1 MKMCVASIGTILGI
15 IMGLYLKSIA
25 FFVFLIS
32 FIFLLLIFTCK
43 KVFIKKNITLCLIFL
58 VCILIF
64 YLYVGFLESKYNR
77 IYQYDNDELKL
88 EAIVVTDAE
97 KQEYKD
103 VYTIKV
109 LSIEALSNNLQEN
122 SLQEK
127 SPQEKNER
135 IEEENKLTSKD
146 NKIST
151 KLLLYIKKNSNSINQ
166 LNYGD
171 KVEITGIYEKPE
183 AARNE
188 GGFDYSIYL
197 KEKEISGIIT
207 AKSVKVIENNKIGL
221 IQKCSHDL
229 KKNLIEKIRE
239 VLPEKAS
246 SLCIG
251 LILGDKSY
259 ISEEVQDSFRQSNLS
274 HMLAISGAHVS
285 YILLGITNLFQFLKV
300 HKRWGNVLVILFLV
314 FFMMLVGFTPSVTR
328 ACIMC
333 ILTLASNIFFTKPN
347 VYTSLAISSI
357 IILLINPYYLLD
369 IGFQLSFGGTIGI
382 ILLMNRKLEKKNIES
397 EDKKNITNKVIEE
410 NKEWKSKILS
420 KIFSYIKPI
429 AQVSISANLIILPIM
444 VYHFN
449 TISLTFIISNLLA
462 SPILAVSL
470 IGSMIFIFL
479 LLVFKP
485 LAVLISFILSPIL
498 ELLTFI
504 AKITGKLPFSQI
516 LIPTPNMWQILLYYL
531 FLILYKS
538 KNQISELKNKFSNK
552 SKIKPIITFIKL
564 KKIIL
569 ILVIFLILA
578 PYFIK
583 FPMSNLSLKFID
595 VGQGDSTLIE
605 TPSRKTIL
613 IDGGGSEVGSF
624 DVGEKTLLP
633 FLLDNN
639 IMQIDYMLFSHLD
652 TDHCGRATYIV
663 RKNKSKKYHNF

>member
-15 IMGLYLKSIA
+15 IMGLYLKGIA
-25 FFVFLIS
+25 FFLLAIS
-32 FIFLLLIFTCK
+32 FIFLLLILLFISK
-43 KVFIKKNITLCLIFL
+43 KVSIKKNIALCLIFL

-64 YLYVGFLESKYNR
+64 YLYVGFLESKYNK
-77 IYQYDNDELKL
+77 IYQYDKEELKL
-88 EAIVVTDAE
+88 QAIVITDAE

-109 LSIEALSNNLQEN
+109 LNIEALSN
-122 SLQEK
+122 SLQEENK
-127 SPQEKNER
+127 QIEEKN
-135 IEEENKLTSKD
+135 KLIVRDDET
-146 NKIST
+146 ST
-151 KLLLYIKKNSNSINQ
+151 KLLLYIKENSNSVNQ

-171 KVEITGIYEKPE
+171 KIEITGIYEKPE
-183 AARNE
+183 VARNE
-188 GGFDYSIYL
+188 GGFDYSMYL
-197 KEKEISGIIT
+197 KGKEISGIIT
-207 AKSVKVIENNKIGL
+207 AKSVKVIEKNKINL
-221 IQKCSHDL
+221 IQKFIHDL

-259 ISEEVQDSFRQSNLS
+259 ISEEVQNSFRQSNLS

-285 YILLGITNLFQFLKV
+285 YILLGITSLFQLLRI
-300 HKRWGNVLVILFLV
+300 HKRWSNILVILFLV

-357 IILLINPYYLLD
+357 VILLINPYYILD

-382 ILLMNRKLEKKNIES
+382 ILLMNRKLEKQNIER
-397 EDKKNITNKVIEE
+397 ENKSRANKLIDE

-420 KIFSYIKPI
+420 KIFSCIKPI

-444 VYHFN
+444 AYHFN

-470 IGSMIFIFL
+470 IGSMIFIFIL
-479 LLVFKP
+479 LIFKP
-485 LAVLISFILSPIL
+485 LAVIISFILSPIL
-498 ELLTFI
+498 EILTFI

-516 LIPTPNMWQILLYYL
+516 LIPTPNMWQIFLYYL
-531 FLILYKS
+531 LLILYKFR
-538 KNQISELKNKFSNK
+538 NQISKLKN
-552 SKIKPIITFIKL
+552 IIF
-564 KKIIL
+564 IL
-569 ILVIFLILA
+569 IIFLILA

-583 FPMSNLSLKFID
+583 FPMSNLSIKFID

-663 RKNKSKKYHNF
+663 RKNKSKKHYNF

>member
-15 IMGLYLKSIA
+15 IMGLYLKGIA
-25 FFVFLIS
+25 FFVLLIS

-43 KVFIKKNITLCLIFL
+43 KVLIKKNIALCLIFF
-58 VCILIF
+58 VSISIF
-64 YLYVGFLESKYNR
+64 YLYVVFLESKYNR

-109 LSIEALSNNLQEN
+109 LSIE
-122 SLQEK
+122 
-127 SPQEKNER
+127 
-135 IEEENKLTSKD
+135 T
-146 NKIST
+146 ST
-151 KLLLYIKKNSNSINQ
+151 KFLLYIKKNTNNINQ

-183 AARNE
+183 VARNE
-188 GGFDYSIYL
+188 GGFDYSMYL
-197 KEKEISGIIT
+197 KEKGISGIVT

-221 IQKCSHDL
+221 IQSIHDL

-259 ISEEVQDSFRQSNLS
+259 ISEEVQDNFRQSNLS

-285 YILLGITNLFQFLKV
+285 YILLGITSLFQFLRV
-300 HKRWGNVLVILFLV
+300 HKRWGNVLVILFLL

-357 IILLINPYYLLD
+357 IILLINPYYILD

-397 EDKKNITNKVIEE
+397 EDKKNTTNKVIEE

-479 LLVFKP
+479 LLIFKP
-485 LAVLISFILSPIL
+485 LAALISFILSPIL

-516 LIPTPNMWQILLYYL
+516 LIPTPRMWQIFFYYL
-531 FLILYKS
+531 LLILYKS

>member
-1 MKMCVASIGTILGI
+1 MKMCVASIGIILGI
-15 IMGLYLKSIA
+15 IMGLYLKGIA
-25 FFVFLIS
+25 FFLLLIS
-32 FIFLLLIFTCK
+32 FIFLLLILLFTCK
-43 KVFIKKNITLCLIFL
+43 KVSIKKDIALCLIFF
-58 VCILIF
+58 VSISIF
-64 YLYVGFLESKYNR
+64 YLYVVFLESKYNR

-88 EAIVVTDAE
+88 EAIVVTDVE

-109 LSIEALSNNLQEN
+109 LNIE
-122 SLQEK
+122 
-127 SPQEKNER
+127 
-135 IEEENKLTSKD
+135 T
-146 NKIST
+146 ST
-151 KLLLYIKKNSNSINQ
+151 KFLLYIKKNTNNINQ

-183 AARNE
+183 VARNE

-197 KEKEISGIIT
+197 KEKGISGIIT
-207 AKSVKVIENNKIGL
+207 AKSVKVIGNNKIGL
-221 IQKCSHDL
+221 IQKYIHDL

-259 ISEEVQDSFRQSNLS
+259 ISEEVQDNFRQSNLS

-285 YILLGITNLFQFLKV
+285 YILLGITSLFQFLKV
-300 HKRWGNVLVILFLV
+300 HKRWGNILVILFLV

-357 IILLINPYYLLD
+357 MILLINPYYILD

-382 ILLMNRKLEKKNIES
+382 ILLMNRKLEKQNIER
-397 EDKKNITNKVIEE
+397 EGKKNIVNKVIEE

-429 AQVSISANLIILPIM
+429 AEVSISANLIILPIM

-470 IGSMIFIFL
+470 IGSMIFIFIL
-479 LLVFKP
+479 LIFKP

-504 AKITGKLPFSQI
+504 AKITGKLSFSQI
-516 LIPTPNMWQILLYYL
+516 LIPTPRMWQIFLYYL
-531 FLILYKS
+531 LLILYKFRNSISQLVQNLIRTLDEYKLQNRIVMQILIALS
-538 KNQISELKNKFSNK
+538 KLRNKVLKK

-564 KKIIL
+564 KNIIL

-583 FPMSNLSLKFID
+583 LPRSNLSVKFID

-652 TDHCGRATYIV
+652 TDHCGRSTYFV